1 MMGKEVCTSNDTAI
15 RPSFSAQA
23 TVVRSF
29 SGSIIGCRSFIS
41 PPCSALYGEARAA
54 LLAAQLATFLNIP
67 YFILEGNCLT
77 VSLALQNPAITQD

>member
-1 MMGKEVCTSNDTAI
+1 MMGIEVYNSDDTAI
-15 RPSFSAQA
+15 RPFSAQA

-41 PPCSALYGEARAA
+41 PPCSALYGEACAA
-54 LLAAQLATFLNIP
+54 LLAAQLTTFLNIP
-67 YFILEGNCLT
+67 YFILEEESLT